1 MSFARHDVP
10 DVTIKY
16 IDPADATVAAGLIPA
31 MVTGWREKPEPFGKP
46 VRLSPKELRRADR
59 SHPDWPFTIIARRDV
74 ANGGFTVAAI
84 DLNTLKPLFDCA
96 TERAET
102 REGIS
107 GAARQVCRWLDKTGL
122 STRMTSASRRS
133 HGKHMRL
140 VPEGSG

>member
-1 MSFARHDVP
+1 MS
-10 DVTIKY
+10 
-16 IDPADATVAAGLIPA
+16 VA
-31 MVTGWREKPEPFGKP
+31 PEPFGKQ

-96 TERAET
+96 TEHAET

-140 VPEGSG
+140 VPEGSR